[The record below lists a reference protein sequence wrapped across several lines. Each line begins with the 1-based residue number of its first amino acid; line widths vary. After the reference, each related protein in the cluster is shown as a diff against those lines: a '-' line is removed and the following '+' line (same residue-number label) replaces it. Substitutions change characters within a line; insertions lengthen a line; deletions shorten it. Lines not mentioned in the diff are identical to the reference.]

1 MADSIKMEGMCV
13 GVRFRQA
20 REWGGG
26 ALFIGRPSTEALEGC
41 PIPELNHSTIL
52 TTYLLTYQHMT
63 SFTLL
68 GLP

>member
-26 ALFIGRPSTEALEGC
+26 ALFIGIFSLQNSHRSHEKCFNPF
-41 PIPELNHSTIL
+41 PE
-52 TTYLLTYQHMT
+52 Q
-63 SFTLL
+63 
-68 GLP
+68 